1 MDKSDIRAQLDSL
14 LTRRSGDEMIG
25 TLNTVLWATASERA
39 QPQPVGH
46 ILEPNSNSGKVST
59 EYANLIEG
67 LTGEVSSLSKILG
80 EVKTASLEQMATT
93 ERNTLALAESTASKL
108 REAAGA
114 LSGVIGAGSGWFNL
128 IGGIGTAISGI
139 SKLFGGGSKDA
150 QPELPLYYRPPSIAA
165 EAGLPINNTS
175 GLVEISY
182 GQDGQARTAPR
193 QSATVPQVT
202 VQVQAIDS
210 RSFLDHSD
218 EIARAV
224 REAVLNMHSL
234 NDVMSEL

>member
-14 LTRRSGDEMIG
+14 LTRRSGEEMIG
-25 TLNTVLWATASERA
+25 TLNTALWSTVSERA
-39 QPQPVGH
+39 QPQTIGH
-46 ILEPNSNSGKVST
+46 ILESNSDSGKVST
-59 EYANLIEG
+59 EYAKLMEG
-67 LTGEVSSLSKILG
+67 LTGEVGSLSKVLG
-80 EVKTASLEQMATT
+80 EVKTASLEQVATT
-93 ERNTLALAESTASKL
+93 ERNTTAVAESTASKL
-108 REAAGA
+108 REAAGT
-114 LSGVIGAGSGWFNL
+114 LSGVIGSGSGWFNL

-139 SKLFGGGSKDA
+139 SRLFGGGRNDA

-165 EAGLPINNTS
+165 EAGLPISNAS

-193 QSATVPQVT
+193 QPAAVPQVT
-202 VQVQAIDS
+202 VQVQAMDS